1 MTKQAIFRTTP
12 NTEGLLELPEG
23 FVLDEPNLP
32 SASQGLSELPEGFV
46 LDKQPEELSDTDIQG
61 LITQMRGKMPAPT
74 KTRLT
79 QKDYNLMIAGVPPVE
94 EPAEKPRRQAY
105 QTLTQAGYTD
115 PQIKLL
121 MDIQKAETPKMLGQT
136 IGGTVGSIALPAIL
150 GQIPPFTALPEEAF
164 TIPLSIALFGAG
176 VGGAAG
182 KGAQIGIQEKR
193 APTGRELLRAGGEE
207 MAYEAGGRA
216 IFKGLKLAFS
226 PFIKKTVPEAA
237 ALVDDFARKSGHFTP
252 GQIDK
257 RWPLRMADEI
267 SRGAFISKDIL
278 KKFDEN
284 TQKRIII
291 YSYDIIESMGKGFSR
306 NPTEAGEMLLDMIA
320 RPGMGAEGKG
330 KILKAFE
337 DLISPLYKQIDDMTK
352 TASVSTKGLRNFAD
366 DLLAKDTKLKK
377 LYLSPTG
384 RSKLQKVSNL
394 SEYVKFGDMQDLRS
408 TFLADVRKLSRD
420 ADKADAILKR
430 IAKLSDEAIFD
441 PKATIA
447 LSQESKTLLKNTN
460 ALYRTSKEIMT
471 NTFPFKLAKELAQHP
486 ESAMKIFKA
495 GDRQGIRNIRL
506 ALTKTIKGRPN
517 PEGKAVWNQLRQQW
531 LSQAVEGSIKD
542 DQISRRGFERALNK
556 MGLPALREMFDANEI
571 SRINKITGLL
581 DITQRTGT
589 SGTTLFS
596 KGIQVGGATAAY
608 YKARE
613 GDYIGATAFGALAL
627 SPIAYAKLAIH
638 PVGAKLLTAGIKIPR
653 GSERLGPLAIRM
665 IRVLRGINAEK
676 KKADKMTQLKLQL
689 IRRPSGRD
697 FGLSGRGF

>member
-1 MTKQAIFRTTP
+1 MKTIFRTTP
-12 NTEGLLELPEG
+12 NSVGLPEG
-23 FVLDEPNLP
+23 FVLDEPKIP
-32 SASQGLSELPEGFV
+32 SKPTGLPEDFI
-46 LDKQPEELSDTDIQG
+46 LDKQPEKLTISVDQQQNLIQQLG
-61 LITQMRGKMPAPT
+61 GRLPSKGPIYPTAGPIVGAGPMGPMFVSGQSPERKRRDAYDKLI
-74 KTRLT
+74 
-79 QKDYNLMIAGVPPVE
+79 D
-94 EPAEKPRRQAY
+94 
-105 QTLTQAGYTD
+105 AGYTN
-115 PQIKLL
+115 PQIELL
-121 MDIQKAETPKMLGQT
+121 MNIQKAQMPKMFGQAV
-136 IGGTVGSIALPAIL
+136 GGTIGSIALPAIL
-150 GQIPPFTALPEEAF
+150 GQIPPFTALPEEAV

-193 APTGRELLRAGGEE
+193 MPTTGELLRAAGEE
-207 MAYEAGGRA
+207 MLYEAGGRVV
-216 IFKGLKLAFS
+216 FKGLKLAFS
-226 PFIKKTVPEAA
+226 PFIKKTIPEAA

-257 RWPLRMADEI
+257 RWTLRMADEI
-267 SRGAFISKDIL
+267 SRGAFISKGML
-278 KKFDEN
+278 KEFDET

-320 RPGMGAEGKG
+320 RPGVGAQGKG

-377 LYLSPTG
+377 LYLSPAG

-430 IAKLSDEAIFD
+430 IAKLSNEAIFD

-447 LSQESKTLLKNTN
+447 LSNEAKTLLKNTN
-460 ALYRTSKEIMT
+460 ALYKTSKEIMT

-486 ESAMKIFKA
+486 ESAMKIFKT
-495 GDRQGIRNIRL
+495 GDKQGIKNIRL

-531 LSQAVEGSIKD
+531 LSQAIEGSIKD

-556 MGLPALREMFDANEI
+556 MGLPALKEMFDADEI
-571 SRINKITGLL
+571 ARINKITGLL

-596 KGIQVGGATAAY
+596 KSIQMAGAMGVI
-608 YKARE
+608 YKTRE
-613 GDYIGATAFGALAL
+613 GDILGATAFGALAL
-627 SPIAYAKLAIH
+627 SPIVYAKLAIH
-638 PVGAKLLTAGIKIPR
+638 PTGSKLLATGIKIPA
-653 GSERLGPLAIRM
+653 GSERLGPLAARM
-665 IRVLRGINAEK
+665 IRVLRGIDAERE
-676 KKADKMTQLKLQL
+676 KADKIARLKGQILTEQGL
-689 IRRPSGRD
+689 RGLRGRR
-697 FGLSGRGF
+697 F